1 MNNNL
6 NLRSILLAGIGS
18 IAYSLEKGMEMID
31 ELVKKGELTVSQG
44 KELNQ
49 ELKNRFAQ
57 ECKGQSDQDLTA
69 IKDELQKL
77 EARVSALE
85 TKLP

>member
-31 ELVKKGELTVSQG
+31 ELVKKGELTISQG

-57 ECKGQSDQDLTA
+57 ESKGQSDQNLIA
-69 IKDELQKL
+69 IKDQLQKL
-77 EARVSALE
+77 ESRVSTLE